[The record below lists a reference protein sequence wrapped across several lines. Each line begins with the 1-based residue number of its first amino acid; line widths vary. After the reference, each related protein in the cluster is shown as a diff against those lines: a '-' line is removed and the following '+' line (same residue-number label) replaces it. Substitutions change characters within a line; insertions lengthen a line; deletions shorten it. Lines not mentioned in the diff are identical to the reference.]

1 MACVRRH
8 RGVWVCDWRDPSG
21 KRYIETVDGDRAAA
35 ERRLAEIIRTGK
47 QSANKRLTF
56 EEYGGWW
63 LENCAKAQIKDS
75 TFQEYQAVLNKH
87 LYPIFGTRPLV
98 KISRAMV
105 RELIAVKQKEKLS
118 QSTIRNIL
126 APMRGMYNQAIE
138 DGEAHANPAARVGK
152 FNKRSG
158 TGKTIN
164 PLTREETQTLLAK
177 ARETVPAYYPLL
189 LCAPRTGIRE
199 GELIALKGTDV
210 DFRGKFIDV
219 QRNISRGRVATP
231 KSGKSRRVD
240 MSSQL
245 AEVLQ
250 AMLSQKRA
258 AALQAEMIK
267 PVGERRDAATII
279 NEVMEDWLFTTPKGA
294 RLEPSNLRKVFN
306 KLLTAAELRRVRFHD
321 LRHTFATLLIG
332 QGESLVYVRDQLGHH
347 SIQITVD
354 TYGHLVPGGN
364 RQAVDR
370 LDELRSPRHRKQ

>member
-35 ERRLAEIIRTGK
+35 ERRLAEIVRTGK
-47 QSANKRLTF
+47 QAANKRLTF
-56 EEYGGWW
+56 KEYGEWW

-75 TFQEYQAVLNKH
+75 TFQEYRAVLIKH
-87 LYPIFGTRPLV
+87 LNPLFGSRPLV

-105 RELIAVKQKEKLS
+105 RELIAIKQKEKLS

-158 TGKTIN
+158 SEKTIN
-164 PLTREETQTLLAK
+164 PLTREEIQTFLLK
-177 ARETVPAYYPLL
+177 TRKTMPAYYPLFL
-189 LCAPRTGIRE
+189 YAPRTGLRE

-210 DFRGKFIDV
+210 DFKGKFIDV
-219 QRNISRGRVATP
+219 QRNISRGRVGTP
-231 KSGKSRRVD
+231 KNGKSRRVD

-245 AEVLQ
+245 VEVLQ
-250 AMLSQKRA
+250 AMLSQKRS
-258 AALQAEMIK
+258 AALQAEMKK
-267 PVGERRDAATII
+267 PVGERRDAATIVS
-279 NEVMEDWLFTTPKGA
+279 EVMEDWLFTTPAGA

-332 QGESLVYVRDQLGHH
+332 QGESLAYVRDQLGHH

-364 RQAVDR
+364 RR
-370 LDELRSPRHRKQ
+370 RSID